1 MLWSRIEKELIDVDV
16 LAGRIL
22 EETAARRFPAAQKL
36 LITEL
41 PTAIDEEAD
50 AIIAAIQ
57 LNAERV
63 RQVAEEIEGER
74 KSRLLWIFGLD
85 GVSVALAIALAVLAL
100 RTVASKEAVMRRRSE
115 ELEGFAGRVAHDL
128 LNPIAAV
135 EMALAAAERSDSAR
149 RDSAFAR
156 GRGSSLHRARR
167 LIDDLLGFAQAG
179 ARPQAGAV
187 ALVAEVVEG
196 VVEELR
202 LPALERGITIDVDVP
217 QRSLAVRCANGVLAS
232 LVSNLVRNAIKH
244 MGDRP
249 RREVWVRVQVHG
261 ARARFEVG
269 DTGPGLPPGLVA
281 RAFDPYIRGAGSA
294 EPGLGLGLATVS
306 RLVEGHDGRY
316 GVRSELGAGA
326 LFWFELPLAPSPH
339 RARERHP
346 SLDGGTRPAR
356 PAQTVAADDSALT
369 AAGAGRSVPQ
379 EERVRELLVL
389 DPEGGE
395 ARVLGG
401 FQHTQPGGR
410 ARVGGADHDRLHR
423 AVVGDDIGELEPP
436 GHVKLLVAGE
446 DLGPD
451 VRHRLADRDL
461 AELRREILR
470 GHHLRDA
477 RVGAAGGIRRPPAGR
492 SALPVD
498 GGLDMSTCPVQRL

>member
-1 MLWSRIEKELIDVDV
+1 MAEPRLSSKWVIVVTLAVVVAAFVGGSGYGEYRAGRTHALTAEIASNESPSIQHLAAARAELRDLQRLLNTHVLLASTGQAAPGRPLEEVRERLRSDLEAYFSLPDLPGERVLWSRIEKELIDVDV
-16 LAGRIL
+16 LVGRIL

-57 LNAERV
+57 LNAARV

-135 EMALAAAERSDSAR
+135 EMALASAERSDGLR

-156 GRGSSLHRARR
+156 GHRSLHRARR

-217 QRSLAVRCANGVLAS
+217 RRSLAVRCANGVLAS

-249 RREVWVRVQVHG
+249 RREVRVRVQVHG
-261 ARARFEVG
+261 DRARFEVG

-281 RAFDPYIRGAGSA
+281 RAFDPYVRGAGTA
-294 EPGLGLGLATVS
+294 EPGLGLGLATVR

-326 LFWFELPLAPSPH
+326 LFWFELPVAPSPVEP
-339 RARERHP
+339 ANDIHP
-346 SLDGGTRPAR
+346 LEAVGPAR
-356 PAQTVAADDSALT
+356 AAPRSPSPPTTV
-369 AAGAGRSVPQ
+369 
-379 EERVRELLVL
+379 
-389 DPEGGE
+389 
-395 ARVLGG
+395 
-401 FQHTQPGGR
+401 H
-410 ARVGGADHDRLHR
+410 
-423 AVVGDDIGELEPP
+423 
-436 GHVKLLVAGE
+436 
-446 DLGPD
+446 
-451 VRHRLADRDL
+451 
-461 AELRREILR
+461 
-470 GHHLRDA
+470 
-477 RVGAAGGIRRPPAGR
+477 
-492 SALPVD
+492 
-498 GGLDMSTCPVQRL
+498 